1 MKKDKNLNNSK
12 KIYFLYITSG
22 ILAFLMFLVALLFIA
37 FYSEATDNLA
47 LLIGLILS
55 AVIFIGSLV
64 TFILL
69 HKKGT
74 LYERNKVLNAI
85 SVVEKIYDDFDFE
98 HFKQTLLDNDV
109 EIKDDIYNIPFKRNA
124 DFFLKLKI
132 IESNNFEK
140 EAINGFF
147 DSIKINPREGT
158 KSLLIKTSNYSDELK
173 ETLKGYI
180 EENLENLNF
189 KSINTYLDIYIYDE
203 VKKQLIS
210 LYATYKLN
218 PILISPTILQKYIEE
233 KEELKK
239 EIKVR
244 KIKPLYEIKSKKV
257 SKTLL
262 ILGAVLVIASFVLR
276 FIPFSDQRLGAALYI
291 VSLFL
296 FFIGTGLL
304 FFRLYKSVTIID
316 IVTFFILSAYF
327 FIIPFFYRQSA
338 AIINLVFIL
347 VLLPLFIIRYIMY
360 KQHNRVCP
368 YLSFL
373 IILGALFEVLDISFI
388 NENDLRLYLP
398 GAILAVIVTIIIGCL
413 LANKKTRKYFIKG
426 TSSKKQQVGSII
438 SILFSTLLITFISVY
453 FVENF
458 INFAFA
464 TEESVIYHRVEIIDK
479 RASGG
484 KTTTYYFDFVLNENE
499 YSIGVPS
506 DYYEAYEIGDD
517 IIISYYEGGLD
528 IPFFYFDIGKN
539 SLLE

>member
-1 MKKDKNLNNSK
+1 MDKEKNLNTSK

-22 ILAFLMFLVALLFIA
+22 ILALLMFFAVLLFIA

-69 HKKGT
+69 HKKGS
-74 LYERNKVLNAI
+74 LYERNKALNAI
-85 SVVEKIYDDFDFE
+85 SVVEKIYDDFDLE

-109 EIKDDIYNIPFKRNA
+109 EIKDDIYNIPFKRNV

-147 DSIKINPREGT
+147 DSIEINPREGT

-180 EENLENLNF
+180 EENLKNF
-189 KSINTYLDIYIYDE
+189 NFINNNTYLDIYIYDE
-203 VKKQLIS
+203 VKKKLIS
-210 LYATYKLN
+210 LYAAHKLKS
-218 PILISPTILQKYIEE
+218 ILISPTILQKYIEE

-239 EIKVR
+239 EIKAR

-257 SKTLL
+257 CKTLL
-262 ILGAVLVIASFVLR
+262 ILGALLVIASFVLR

-291 VSLFL
+291 VGLVL

-327 FIIPFFYRQSA
+327 FIIPFFYRQTE
-338 AIINLVFIL
+338 AIITLVFTL
-347 VLLPLFIIRYIMY
+347 ALLPLFIVRYILY

-368 YLSFL
+368 ILLFL
-373 IILGALFEVLDISFI
+373 IIFGALFEILDISFI

-398 GAILAVIVTIIIGCL
+398 AAILALIVTIIIGCL
-413 LANKKTRKYFIKG
+413 LANKKTRKYFFKG
-426 TSSKKQQVGSII
+426 GSSKKQQVGQII
-438 SILFSTLLITFISVY
+438 LILFSSLLLTFISVY
-453 FVENF
+453 FVENY

-479 RASGG
+479 RVSGG
-484 KTTTYYFDFVLNENE
+484 RATTYYFDFVLNENE
-499 YSIGVPS
+499 YAVSVPS
-506 DYYEAYEIGDD
+506 DYYKAYEIGDD
-517 IIISYYEGGLD
+517 IIISCYEGGLD

-539 SLLE
+539 SLL

>member
-1 MKKDKNLNNSK
+1 MNEEKNLNTSK
-12 KIYFLYITSG
+12 KIYSLYIASG
-22 ILAFLMFLVALLFIA
+22 ILTLLMFFVALIFII

-47 LLIGLILS
+47 LLIGIILS
-55 AVIFIGSLV
+55 AFIFIGSLV

-69 HKKGT
+69 HKKGS

-109 EIKDDIYNIPFKRNA
+109 EMKDDIYNIPFKRNV

-173 ETLKGYI
+173 ETLKRYI
-180 EENLENLNF
+180 EENLKNLNF

-210 LYATYKLN
+210 LYAAHKLN

-244 KIKPLYEIKSKKV
+244 KIKPLYKIKSKKV

-262 ILGAVLVIASFVLR
+262 ILGAVLVIASFILR
-276 FIPFSDQRLGAALYI
+276 LIPFSDLRLEAALYI
-291 VSLFL
+291 VSLVL

-327 FIIPFFYRQSA
+327 FIIPFFYRQTE

-347 VLLPLFIIRYIMY
+347 VLLPLFIIRYILY
-360 KQHNRVCP
+360 KRVNPVCP
-368 YLSFL
+368 YLLFL
-373 IILGALFEVLDISFI
+373 IIVDALYGMLEVSFI
-388 NENDLRLYLP
+388 NENDFRIYLP
-398 GAILAVIVTIIIGCL
+398 GVILAVIVTTIIGCL
-413 LANKKTRKYFIKG
+413 LANKKTRKYFFKEHL
-426 TSSKKQQVGSII
+426 SKKQQVGQII
-438 SILFSTLLITFISVY
+438 LILFSSLLLTFVSVY

-464 TEESVIYHRVEIIDK
+464 TEESVIYYRVEIIDK
-479 RASGG
+479 HGSGRKRA
-484 KTTTYYFDFVLNENE
+484 TYYFDFVLNENE
-499 YSIGVPS
+499 YKVSVPS
-506 DYYEAYEIGDD
+506 DYYYAYEIGDD

-528 IPFFYFDIGKN
+528 IPFYYFDIGKN
-539 SLLE
+539 SLL

>member
-1 MKKDKNLNNSK
+1 MKKDKNLNTSM
-12 KIYFLYITSG
+12 KIYSLFITSG
-22 ILAFLMFLVALLFIA
+22 IMTFLMFLVALLFIA
-37 FYSEATDNLA
+37 FYSEATDNLG
-47 LLIGLILS
+47 LLIGLIIS
-55 AVIFIGSLV
+55 TVIFIGSLV

-69 HKKGT
+69 YKRGS
-74 LYERNKVLNAI
+74 LYERNKALNAI

-109 EIKDDIYNIPFKRNA
+109 EIKDDIYNIPFKRNV

-140 EAINGFF
+140 EAINVFF

-173 ETLKGYI
+173 ETLRGYI
-180 EENLENLNF
+180 EENLKNF
-189 KSINTYLDIYIYDE
+189 NFINNNTYLDIYIYDE

-210 LYATYKLN
+210 LYAAHKLN

-239 EIKVR
+239 EIKAR
-244 KIKPLYEIKSKKV
+244 KIKPLYEIKSKTV
-257 SKTLL
+257 CKTLL
-262 ILGAVLVIASFVLR
+262 ILGTLLAIASFVLR
-276 FIPFSDQRLGAALYI
+276 LIPFSDQRLGAALYI
-291 VSLFL
+291 VGLVL

-327 FIIPFFYRQSA
+327 FIIPFFYRQTAS
-338 AIINLVFIL
+338 IITLVFTL
-347 VLLPLFIIRYIMY
+347 VLLPLFIVRYILY

-368 YLSFL
+368 ILLFL
-373 IILGALFEVLDISFI
+373 IIFGALFEILDISFI

-398 GAILAVIVTIIIGCL
+398 AAILAVIVTIIIGCL
-413 LANKKTRKYFIKG
+413 LANKKTRKYFFKG
-426 TSSKKQQVGSII
+426 GSSKKQQVGQIVL
-438 SILFSTLLITFISVY
+438 ILFSSLLLTFISVY
-453 FVENF
+453 FVENY

-464 TEESVIYHRVEIIDK
+464 AEESVIYHRVEIIDK
-479 RASGG
+479 RVSGG
-484 KTTTYYFDFVLNENE
+484 RATTYYFDFVLNENE
-499 YSIGVPS
+499 YTVSVPS
-506 DYYEAYEIGDD
+506 DYYKAYEIGDD

-539 SLLE
+539 SLL

>member
-1 MKKDKNLNNSK
+1 MKKDKNLNTSK
-12 KIYFLYITSG
+12 KIYSLYIASG
-22 ILAFLMFLVALLFIA
+22 ILALLMFFAVLLFIA

-69 HKKGT
+69 HKKGS

-98 HFKQTLLDNDV
+98 HFKQTLLENDV
-109 EIKDDIYNIPFKRNA
+109 EIKDDIYNIPFKRNV

-140 EAINGFF
+140 ETINVFF

-180 EENLENLNF
+180 EENLKNFNLNNN
-189 KSINTYLDIYIYDE
+189 NTYLDIYIYDE

-210 LYATYKLN
+210 LYAAHKLN

-233 KEELKK
+233 KEEIKK

-244 KIKPLYEIKSKKV
+244 KIKPLYKIKSKKV

-262 ILGAVLVIASFVLR
+262 ILGAILVIASFILR
-276 FIPFSDQRLGAALYI
+276 LIPFSDLRLGAALYI
-291 VSLFL
+291 VSLVL

-327 FIIPFFYRQSA
+327 FIIPFFYRQTA
-338 AIINLVFIL
+338 AIINLVFIF

-360 KQHNRVCP
+360 KQLNRVCP
-368 YLSFL
+368 FLLAL
-373 IILGALFEVLDISFI
+373 IIMSALFEISDISFI

-398 GAILAVIVTIIIGCL
+398 AAILAVIVMIIIGCL
-413 LANKKTRKYFIKG
+413 LANKKTRKYFIKEA
-426 TSSKKQQVGSII
+426 SSKKQQVGQII
-438 SILFSTLLITFISVY
+438 LILFSSLLLTFVSVY

-464 TEESVIYHRVEIIDK
+464 TEESVIYYRVEIIDK

-484 KTTTYYFDFVLNENE
+484 RTTTYYFDFVLNENE

-506 DYYEAYEIGDD
+506 DYYKAYEIGDD

-539 SLLE
+539 SLL